1 MNRFQSRAPKG
12 KERIE
17 EVLSRDEVG
26 ADRGGDGDGG
36 GNGND
41 DDDDDEG
48 DFAQMVSPFPWRWR
62 KMTDGE

>member
-17 EVLSRDEVG
+17 EVASRDEVG

-36 GNGND
+36 GNGN
-41 DDDDDEG
+41 DDDDEG